1 MSRSSIV
8 MPGNNE
14 RSDLNP
20 DRSNRGILK
29 HREDLLG
36 RLRARTSMKEN
47 RGKDKREDRAAKRLL
62 TA

>member
-1 MSRSSIV
+1 